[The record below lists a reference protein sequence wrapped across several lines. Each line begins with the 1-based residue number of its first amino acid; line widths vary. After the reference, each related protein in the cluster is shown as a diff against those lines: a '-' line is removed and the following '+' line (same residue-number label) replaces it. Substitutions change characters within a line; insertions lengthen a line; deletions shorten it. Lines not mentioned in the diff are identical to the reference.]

1 MIAAENNKKIKELKE
16 NYKMNKTELIAKVQE
31 NIDIEVSKK
40 DLTTILDG
48 IIETSKAN
56 VASGEKI
63 ALVGFGTFEA
73 VERAAREC
81 KNPRTGEP
89 VHVEASKAP
98 KFKAGKAFKDAVN
111 A

>member
-1 MIAAENNKKIKELKE
+1 
-16 NYKMNKTELIAKVQE
+16 MNKTELIAKVQE

-48 IIETSKAN
+48 IIETIKVN

-63 ALVGFGTFEA
+63 ALAGFGTFEA
-73 VERAAREC
+73 VERAARTGR
-81 KNPRTGEP
+81 NPKDGSTIQIP
-89 VHVEASKAP
+89 ASKSP
-98 KFKAGKAFKDAVN
+98 KFKAGRSLKDIVN

>member
-1 MIAAENNKKIKELKE
+1 MPKIIERMKGK
-16 NYKMNKTELIAKVQE
+16 YKMNKTDLIAKVQE

-40 DLTTILDG
+40 DLATILDG
-48 IIETSKAN
+48 IIETIKVN

-63 ALVGFGTFEA
+63 ALAGFGTFEA

-81 KNPRTGEP
+81 KNPQTGEP

>member
-1 MIAAENNKKIKELKE
+1 
-16 NYKMNKTELIAKVQE
+16 MNKTELISAMSENANMTKVDAEKALKAFIDTVTEELKNGGKVQ
-31 NIDIEVSKK
+31 
-40 DLTTILDG
+40 
-48 IIETSKAN
+48 
-56 VASGEKI
+56 
-63 ALVGFGTFEA
+63 LVGFGTFEV

-98 KFKAGKAFKDAVN
+98 KFKAAKNFKDVVN

>member
-1 MIAAENNKKIKELKE
+1 
-16 NYKMNKTELIAKVQE
+16 MNKTELIAKVQE

-48 IIETSKAN
+48 IIETIKVN

-63 ALVGFGTFEA
+63 AIAGFGTFEA
-73 VERAAREC
+73 VERAAREG
-81 KNPRTGEP
+81 KNPRTQEKLIIP
-89 VHVEASKAP
+89 ASKAP

>member
-1 MIAAENNKKIKELKE
+1 
-16 NYKMNKTELIAKVQE
+16 MNKTELIAKVQE

-40 DLTTILDG
+40 DLTTIFDG
-48 IIETSKAN
+48 IIETIKAN

-63 ALVGFGTFEA
+63 ALAGFGTFET

-81 KNPRTGEP
+81 KNPQTGET
-89 VHVEASKAP
+89 VHVAASKAP

>member
-1 MIAAENNKKIKELKE
+1 
-16 NYKMNKTELIAKVQE
+16 MNKTELIAKVQE

-48 IIETSKAN
+48 IIETIKVN

-63 ALVGFGTFEA
+63 VLAGFGTFEA

-81 KNPRTGEP
+81 KNPQTGEP
-89 VHVEASKAP
+89 VHVAASKAP
-98 KFKAGKAFKDAVN
+98 KFKAGKAFKDVVN

>member
-1 MIAAENNKKIKELKE
+1 
-16 NYKMNKTELIAKVQE
+16 MNKTELIAKVQE

-48 IIETSKAN
+48 IIETIKTN

-89 VHVEASKAP
+89 VHVAASKAP

>member
-1 MIAAENNKKIKELKE
+1 
-16 NYKMNKTELIAKVQE
+16 MNKTEMISAIANK
-31 NIDIEVSKK
+31 IDGATKK
-40 DLTTILDG
+40 DIAVVVDEVFDTIKSTL
-48 IIETSKAN
+48 
-56 VASGEKI
+56 ASGEKI
-63 ALVGFGTFEA
+63 SITGFGSFE
-73 VERAAREC
+73 VTERAAREC

>member
-1 MIAAENNKKIKELKE
+1 
-16 NYKMNKTELIAKVQE
+16 MNKNELISKVKD

-40 DLTTILDG
+40 DLDTIICGTFDTIKNTL
-48 IIETSKAN
+48 
-56 VASGEKI
+56 ASGEKVAI
-63 ALVGFGTFEA
+63 AGFGSFEVA
-73 VERAAREC
+73 ERAAREC

-98 KFKAGKAFKDAVN
+98 RFKASKTLKDAVN

>member
-1 MIAAENNKKIKELKE
+1 
-16 NYKMNKTELIAKVQE
+16 MNKEILVKTVAEC
-31 NIDIEVSKK
+31 IDGATKK
-40 DLTTILDG
+40 DIAVVVDEVFN
-48 IIETSKAN
+48 IIKNTL
-56 VASGEKI
+56 ASGEKVAI
-63 ALVGFGTFEA
+63 AGFGTFE
-73 VERAAREC
+73 VTERAAREC

>member
-1 MIAAENNKKIKELKE
+1 
-16 NYKMNKTELIAKVQE
+16 MNKTELITKVQE

-48 IIETSKAN
+48 IIETIKTN

-63 ALVGFGTFEA
+63 ALAGFGTFEA
-73 VERAAREC
+73 VERAAREG
-81 KNPRTGEP
+81 KNPRTQEKLIIP
-89 VHVEASKAP
+89 ASKAP
-98 KFKAGKAFKDAVN
+98 KFKASKNFKDVVN

>member
-1 MIAAENNKKIKELKE
+1 
-16 NYKMNKTELIAKVQE
+16 MNKTELIAKVQE

-48 IIETSKAN
+48 IIETIKTN

-63 ALVGFGTFEA
+63 ALAGFGTFES

-81 KNPRTGEP
+81 KNPQTGEP
-89 VHVEASKAP
+89 VHVAASKAP
-98 KFKAGKAFKDAVN
+98 KFQAGKAFKDAVN
-111 A
+111 S

>member
-1 MIAAENNKKIKELKE
+1 
-16 NYKMNKTELIAKVQE
+16 MNKTDLIAKVQE

-40 DLTTILDG
+40 DLATILDG
-48 IIETSKAN
+48 IIETIKVN

-63 ALVGFGTFEA
+63 ALAGFGTFEA
-73 VERAAREC
+73 VKRAARTGR
-81 KNPRTGEP
+81 NPKDGSTIQIP
-89 VHVEASKAP
+89 ASKSP

>member
-1 MIAAENNKKIKELKE
+1 
-16 NYKMNKTELIAKVQE
+16 MNKTELIAKVQE

-48 IIETSKAN
+48 IIEAIKTN

-63 ALVGFGTFEA
+63 ALAGFGTFEA

-89 VHVEASKAP
+89 VHVAASKAP

>member
-1 MIAAENNKKIKELKE
+1 
-16 NYKMNKTELIAKVQE
+16 MNKTELIAKVQE

-40 DLTTILDG
+40 DLATILDG
-48 IIETSKAN
+48 IIETIKVN

-63 ALVGFGTFEA
+63 AIAGFGTFEA

-81 KNPRTGEP
+81 KNPRTGES
-89 VHVEASKAP
+89 VHVEPSKAP

>member
-1 MIAAENNKKIKELKE
+1 MNKK
-16 NYKMNKTELIAKVQE
+16 ELIAKVQE

-48 IIETSKAN
+48 IIETIKTN

-63 ALVGFGTFEA
+63 ALAGFGTFEA

-89 VHVEASKAP
+89 VHVESSKAP

-111 A
+111 V

>member
-1 MIAAENNKKIKELKE
+1 
-16 NYKMNKTELIAKVQE
+16 MNKTELIAKVQE

-48 IIETSKAN
+48 IIETIKTN

-63 ALVGFGTFEA
+63 ALAGFGTFET

-81 KNPRTGEP
+81 KNPQTGEP
-89 VHVEASKAP
+89 VHVAASKAP
-98 KFKAGKAFKDAVN
+98 KFKASSVFKSVVN
-111 A
+111 N